1 MGYDFLMAMK
11 MGLAAVDPLFTFWA
25 HSYTHR
31 YYRCGW
37 PRRQCYGCS
46 YIQLQLLHLLQK
58 RERMKE
64 RERACVNYRLVCLLV
79 GVSVCVCAA
88 AAADVATETSHCH
101 FVSSLQWH
109 WNLISFLA
117 KERTHKSSIQSNCA
131 IYRSTFVPT
140 LFEFRIE
147 SSSPVDFVR
156 NLMLHCCLSQVPRIS
171 QLCARIN
178 ALSYMEC
185 NSCGVYHISVCSLL
199 YIICN

>member
-46 YIQLQLLHLLQK
+46 YTQLQLLHLLQK

-79 GVSVCVCAA
+79 GVSVCVC
-88 AAADVATETSHCH
+88 VCSCCCWRRYQN
-101 FVSSLQWH
+101 VSLPFRFISAMTLKFNFLSGKRENTKIFQPIELC
-109 WNLISFLA
+109 NL
-117 KERTHKSSIQSNCA
+117 SINFRSNS
-131 IYRSTFVPT
+131 I
-140 LFEFRIE
+140 
-147 SSSPVDFVR
+147 
-156 NLMLHCCLSQVPRIS
+156 RIS
-171 QLCARIN
+171 NQVQFTCWFRT
-178 ALSYMEC
+178 
-185 NSCGVYHISVCSLL
+185 
-199 YIICN
+199 

>member
-46 YIQLQLLHLLQK
+46 YTQLQLLHLLQK

-79 GVSVCVCAA
+79 GVSVCVC
-88 AAADVATETSHCH
+88 VQLLLLTS
-101 FVSSLQWH
+101 LPKR
-109 WNLISFLA
+109 LIAISFHLC
-117 KERTHKSSIQSNCA
+117 ND
-131 IYRSTFVPT
+131 
-140 LFEFRIE
+140 IE
-147 SSSPVDFVR
+147 
-156 NLMLHCCLSQVPRIS
+156 I
-171 QLCARIN
+171 
-178 ALSYMEC
+178 
-185 NSCGVYHISVCSLL
+185 
-199 YIICN
+199 